1 LNSQSHRA
9 TNKNEAKEAQPYKV
23 PTVKAPIRDVSHN
36 QTNIREMSMTM
47 TAAMQVAPIENRLA
61 YMSTAFG
68 ELTENQQ
75 YGCNQPLT
83 IKLTLTAQRCA
94 RI

>member
-1 LNSQSHRA
+1 
-9 TNKNEAKEAQPYKV
+9 
-23 PTVKAPIRDVSHN
+23 
-36 QTNIREMSMTM
+36 MSMTM